1 MLAVVSAV
9 REVGLD
15 QINYSIPFTEIW
27 LLNILKKRKRHFT
40 QAISDIPTIKKWAK
54 TYISTG
60 RCKHFAT
67 GREIN
72 EGVVDDLF
80 HAEKVGNNISGF
92 FSERSYS
99 GG

>member
-9 REVGLD
+9 REAGLD

-54 TYISTG
+54 T
-60 RCKHFAT
+60 
-67 GREIN
+67 
-72 EGVVDDLF
+72 
-80 HAEKVGNNISGF
+80 
-92 FSERSYS
+92 
-99 GG
+99 